1 MQLKLITAP
10 DVELLAI
17 GRELDRIEDACHRQ
31 TEAEYRR
38 HAAKEAACCAVGLHE
53 MPPPDPGDKQ
63 AWRAWEANER
73 RRNMVPYEGKDEDD
87 ADINEAG
94 ESIAWN
100 AINDRLFDL
109 LDRALAIRATTVA
122 GLAVQ
127 LRAFDLALGDMINEP
142 HIEKLFGAVRA
153 FASVKPRDH
162 GHAPQP

>member
-1 MQLKLITAP
+1 MPTSLTVIAKP
-10 DVELLAI
+10 DADLLAI
-17 GRELDRIEDACHRQ
+17 GRELDKIEDAWHQQ
-31 TEAEYRR
+31 TEAEDRH
-38 HAAKEAACCAVGLHE
+38 HAAKEAACHAVGLYE

-87 ADINEAG
+87 ADINDAG

-100 AINDRLFDL
+100 AINDQSFDL
-109 LDRALAIRATTVA
+109 LDRALAMRATTVA

-142 HIEKLFGAVRA
+142 HIERMLVAVRE
-153 FASVKPRDH
+153 FAGVKPVR
-162 GHAPQP
+162 AA